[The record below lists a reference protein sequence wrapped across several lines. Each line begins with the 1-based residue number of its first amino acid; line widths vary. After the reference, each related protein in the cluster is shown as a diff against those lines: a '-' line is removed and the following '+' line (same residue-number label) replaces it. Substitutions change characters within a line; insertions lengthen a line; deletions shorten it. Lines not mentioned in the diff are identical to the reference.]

1 METRANYTLVGAFVL
16 VLTGALIGI
25 AVWLAGVDLGRSSTR
40 YLIYFEGDVTGLGVG
55 GPVRYRGVPVGSV
68 RDIRIDRTN
77 VERVRVL
84 IEVSDETP
92 IKRDTVAE
100 LALQGVTGIAF
111 VQLTGGTQGAP
122 SLQPSEPDEL
132 PVIESRRSTLQ
143 EVVNRLPQVIQKA
156 LVVADQLT
164 QLLDKKNIQAV
175 STTLESLRRASEML
189 GSDQGQ
195 LGLFLQDSR
204 QAIGALQTAVADFQ
218 KLTAQMNSRI
228 GPLADSAETTI
239 EDARTALADVRSAAA
254 RVGEFAGKLN
264 TIVAEGEG
272 PMRDFARSGLYELS
286 LFLTEA
292 RVLVDALTRLTTRI
306 ERDPAQFFFG
316 NSQNGVKAQ

>member
-1 METRANYTLVGAFVL
+1 
-16 VLTGALIGI
+16 
-25 AVWLAGVDLGRSSTR
+25 
-40 YLIYFEGDVTGLGVG
+40 
-55 GPVRYRGVPVGSV
+55 VGSV
-68 RDIRIDRTN
+68 RDIRIDKAN

-84 IEVSDETP
+84 IEVSNETP

-111 VQLTGGTQGAP
+111 VQLTGGTQAAP
-122 SLQPSEPDEL
+122 PLQPSEPDEL
-132 PVIESRRSTLQ
+132 AVIESRRSTLQ

-156 LVVADQLT
+156 LIVADQLM
-164 QLLDKKNIQAV
+164 QLLDKKNIRAV
-175 STTLESLRRASEML
+175 STTLESLRHASEML

-195 LGLFLQDSR
+195 LSLFLRDSR
-204 QAIGALQTAVADFQ
+204 EAIGTLQGAVADLQ
-218 KLTAQMNSRI
+218 KLTAQLNTRV

-239 EDARTALADVRSAAA
+239 ADARATLVELRAAAA
-254 RVGEFAGKLN
+254 RVEQFAGKLN

-272 PMRDFARSGLYELS
+272 PIRDFARSGLYELS

-316 NSQNGVKAQ
+316 DSQNGVKAQ